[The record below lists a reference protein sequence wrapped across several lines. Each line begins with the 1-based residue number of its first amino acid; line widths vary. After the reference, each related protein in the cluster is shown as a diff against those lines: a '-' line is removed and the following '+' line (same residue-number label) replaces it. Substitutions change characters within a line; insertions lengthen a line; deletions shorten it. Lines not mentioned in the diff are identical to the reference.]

1 MREIKEYTDE
11 IKEEFEGAKKYA
23 KKAVKCKELGDKET
37 GKMYYDMANDEMRHA
52 MNIHNLAVK
61 AVEKARETVTPPQYM
76 LDMWNEKHDYYMEE
90 VAKIK
95 YMLSEFAK

>member
-11 IKEEFEGAKKYA
+11 IKEEFDGAKKYA
-23 KKAVKCKELGDKET
+23 KKAVKCKEMGDIADA
-37 GKMYYDMANDEMRHA
+37 KMYYEMANDEMRHA
-52 MNIHNLAVK
+52 MNIHGLAVK
-61 AVEKARETVTPPQYM
+61 AVEEARKVNTPPQYM

-95 YMLSEFAK
+95 YMLAEFAK